1 MTCNILKKPL
11 SNTAIFFNGNTD
23 KHLYYRLS
31 RMFIV
36 QKKKKIILWE
46 VHSWAHAVKL

>member
-1 MTCNILKKPL
+1 MTYNILRKPL
-11 SNTAIFFNGNTD
+11 SNTAIFFNGNVD

-36 QKKKKIILWE
+36 QKKKKIILGE
-46 VHSWAHAVKL
+46 EHSWDHAVNL